1 MSLSRGIRG
10 LRCHSLSLSGR
21 SFMPMPSPEHR
32 SGLRIYE
39 EQEMEIRESPRDIGR
54 NSGLSLKAVKK
65 NSQNFI

>member
-1 MSLSRGIRG
+1 
-10 LRCHSLSLSGR
+10 
-21 SFMPMPSPEHR
+21 MPMPSPEHR